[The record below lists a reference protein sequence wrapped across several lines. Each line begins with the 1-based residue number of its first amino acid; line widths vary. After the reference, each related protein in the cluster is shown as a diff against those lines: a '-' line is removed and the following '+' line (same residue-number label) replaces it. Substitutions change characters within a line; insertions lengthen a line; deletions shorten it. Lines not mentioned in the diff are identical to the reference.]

1 MIFILRR
8 SVWWPRL
15 LGGGMVEWGYLR
27 WSPGVWRPEDGS
39 QPATFPATC
48 RDLPRLPQPAETSQP
63 AQCRAA
69 AVGPPPRGEWSAD
82 YHHQPAQP
90 AANNSSPSFTPNL
103 TKYFWEHAN
112 IFDPNVKHTNITQS
126 DILKFLWNEI
136 KLQLL
141 FGICWIVAACWM
153 NCFPLSSH
161 CPTSLLVST
170 QISRSCHCTSKLK
183 YLGVS
188 SEPSRRNETG
198 NLIFLGGE
206 QSGVESIVW
215 QLAKTDE

>member
-1 MIFILRR
+1 ME
-8 SVWWPRL
+8 VC
-15 LGGGMVEWGYLR
+15 
-27 WSPGVWRPEDGS
+27 WRE
-39 QPATFPATC
+39 ATC
-48 RDLPRLPQPAETSQP
+48 ADHPASGGRRTDPSPQHSPQPAET
-63 AQCRAA
+63 CRGCRNLPRLRNLPSAEQLPL
-69 AVGPPPRGEWSAD
+69 VRRRGGSGPLITTT
-82 YHHQPAQP
+82 
-90 AANNSSPSFTPNL
+90 NLPNL
-103 TKYFWEHAN
+103 PPITARHYLHTKVDQIFLRTRKYFWSECETH
-112 IFDPNVKHTNITQS
+112 KHYAVRH
-126 DILKFLWNEI
+126 LKVFMKWNEI

>member
-1 MIFILRR
+1 MIFIRWR
-8 SVWWPRL
+8 SCVQCVWCPRL
-15 LGGGMVEWGYLR
+15 LGGGGGRL
-27 WSPGVWRPEDGS
+27 
-39 QPATFPATC
+39 PALITRRLEAGGRFPVQTFPATC
-48 RDLPRLPQPAETSQP
+48 RDFATCPVPSS
-63 AQCRAA
+63 CRWSAA
-69 AVGPPPRGEWSAD
+69 ARGSGPLITTT
-82 YHHQPAQP
+82 
-90 AANNSSPSFTPNL
+90 NLPNL
-103 TKYFWEHAN
+103 PPITARHYLHTKVDQIFLRTRKYFWSECETH
-112 IFDPNVKHTNITQS
+112 KHYAVRH
-126 DILKFLWNEI
+126 LKVFMKWNEI